1 MADPPEDH
9 TLLDDDQMDELAVL
23 LHEFITTPTFH
34 GKQRIVEGNH
44 ALLLSDEADAT
55 LAGLLLAYG
64 DDDDLREALTF
75 HRDLLRR
82 ARQIGVMEAFVES
95 RRNLE
100 QAPSGDGGLTAEQ
113 AQALVD
119 VIGEFITADDWESS
133 YALLSEHPELLTPEA
148 EAVFERLI
156 ETHSSREQHNVVR
169 QLIIH
174 RDLLRACQDIGVE
187 AAFQRM
193 MDPPDVLD
201 ILADNTIIV
210 LTSQP
215 EDRETWAEAVR
226 QSRVRA
232 AELGQDDML
241 ALLKAISRLLDG
253 LMPGDI
259 EPPPEGPHAACWR
272 RIVET
277 IPPGG
282 RELPI

>member
-1 MADPPEDH
+1 LAEPPEDRS
-9 TLLDDDQMDELAVL
+9 LLDDDQMDELAVL

-34 GKQRIVEGNH
+34 GKQRLVEDNPV
-44 ALLLSDEADAT
+44 LLLSDEADAA

-64 DDDDLREALTF
+64 DDADLSEALTF
-75 HRDLLRR
+75 HRALLRR
-82 ARQIGVMEAFVES
+82 SRQIGVTEAFVET
-95 RRNLE
+95 RRKLE
-100 QAPSGDGGLTAEQ
+100 QAPSGDGNLSAEQ
-113 AQALVD
+113 AEALVD
-119 VIGEFITADDWESS
+119 VIGEFITADDWETS
-133 YALLSEHPELLTPEA
+133 YALLSEHPELLSPEA
-148 EAVFERLI
+148 DAVFERLI
-156 ETHSSREQHNVVR
+156 QTHTAREQRNVVR

-187 AAFQRM
+187 AAFARM

-201 ILADNTIIV
+201 ILAENTIAV
-210 LTSQP
+210 LTRQP

-226 QSRVRA
+226 QSRIRA

-272 RIVET
+272 RIVEAV
-277 IPPGG
+277 PPGG
-282 RELPI
+282 GVLPA